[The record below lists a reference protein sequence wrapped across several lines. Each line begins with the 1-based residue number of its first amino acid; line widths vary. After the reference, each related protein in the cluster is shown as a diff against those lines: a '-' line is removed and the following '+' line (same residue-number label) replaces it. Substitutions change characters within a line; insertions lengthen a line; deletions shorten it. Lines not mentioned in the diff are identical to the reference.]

1 MTKSRSQSRIRRW
14 AETLLLLGG
23 LGAIGVCAGWYVYSA
38 VFQSW
43 ENYVFERSM
52 QGGSATVSQYL
63 TEKENQLVGVIKVRL
78 GIYSKSEPPSPPTRS
93 AAEPK
98 PSERADIIDTDGL
111 IGRLTIPRL
120 HLRAIVREGAGEGVL
135 SLGVGHIPGTA
146 LPGQNGNIGLAG
158 HRDTLFRGLRTIVK
172 DDLILLETRR
182 GVYAYRV
189 ESTQIVR
196 PSNVSVLYPGPH
208 AELTLVTCYPFYYVG
223 AAPDRF
229 IVKTRQVSW
238 ESQDEPRAE
247 IAKSAEEPVTQPIAT
262 QAPGVT
268 DQPLP
273 VQEERHCE
281 LRTARGLAFQVSEG
295 HSRTLVPGISFGLTS
310 ANASGHRVYGW
321 MWIMPDR
328 RTIWLKNQDARKPV
342 IFYPGHDGKRRE
354 LVITRV
360 SRDSVTGC
368 LLLPSQR

>member
-1 MTKSRSQSRIRRW
+1 
-14 AETLLLLGG
+14 
-23 LGAIGVCAGWYVYSA
+23 
-38 VFQSW
+38 
-43 ENYVFERSM
+43 
-52 QGGSATVSQYL
+52 
-63 TEKENQLVGVIKVRL
+63 VIKARL
-78 GIYSKSEPPSPPTRS
+78 GIYAKSEPPSPPTRS
-93 AAEPK
+93 AAKPK
-98 PSERADIIDTDGL
+98 PSDRPDIIGTDGL
-111 IGRLTIPRL
+111 IGLLTIPRL
-120 HLRAIVREGAGEGVL
+120 HLRAIVREGAGDGVL

-172 DDLILLETRR
+172 DDLILLGTLR

-238 ESQDEPRAE
+238 ESSQGEPKPE
-247 IAKSAEEPVTQPIAT
+247 IAESAEEPVIRPIAT
-262 QAPGVT
+262 QAHGVT
-268 DQPLP
+268 DQARP
-273 VQEERHCE
+273 VQEERHCQ
-281 LRTARGLAFQVSEG
+281 LRTARGVAFQVSEG

-310 ANASGHRVYGW
+310 ADASGHRVYGW
-321 MWIMPDR
+321 MWIMPER
-328 RTIWLKNQDARKPV
+328 RTIRLKNQDARKPV

-360 SRDSVTGC
+360 SRNSVTGC